1 MRLSNQINSMIQNSK
16 DISSQLALLGNKFDD
31 LKKNV
36 GV

>member
-16 DISSQLALLGNKFDD
+16 DISSQLALLGTKFDE

-36 GV
+36 GI